1 MTLEGVVRLVGG
13 PMTAALLRAAGPTGY
28 TLACNLAQAAAFSLR
43 SAGSVPWLYAS
54 LAPQVAAAFCVVY
67 GCVWCAWVG
76 PLEQHFLLTS
86 ILQVL
91 GKQREEAVRALYTRL
106 CIQAGME
113 PGRMA
118 AAMASWSSVL
128 RILSPLFYSRL

>member
-1 MTLEGVVRLVGG
+1 MG
-13 PMTAALLRAAGPTGY
+13 
-28 TLACNLAQAAAFSLR
+28 
-43 SAGSVPWLYAS
+43 
-54 LAPQVAAAFCVVY
+54 
-67 GCVWCAWVG
+67 G

-128 RILSPLFYSRL
+128 RILSPLFYSRLYTSVSPAAPYAAAAALQVLACVVFMGVARRDREFEAPTAGVAKLE